1 MPTTTLL
8 TRRLALSAGAALALA
23 TLAHAAHARLLI
35 RGWANASNALSTRH
49 LKVEVL
55 ENASFQP
62 LPIFMERQAYVGGEA
77 GMPYRIRLTNRTP
90 RRLLVVTS
98 VDGVNVL
105 TGATAGSLQSGYIL
119 EPYGQTSIDGWRK
132 SMQEVAQ
139 FVLTEPGGSYA
150 AQTGRP
156 ANVGVIGFA
165 VFEEAPAYEPPPAVI
180 ARPSRDSRLE
190 RLGAELGMSSS
201 QDSAVMEKR
210 APGAAAPSLGTG
222 HGQRQ
227 DSHAVRGTF
236 ERASQTPAAVISMRY
251 DSLRNLE
258 AAGIAQR
265 ARWEQRQDPSP
276 FPADRGFVPDP
287 PRR

>member
-1 MPTTTLL
+1 MTHAISL
-8 TRRLALSAGAALALA
+8 TRRLTLGATAALALA
-23 TLAHAAHARLLI
+23 VLAPAAHARLLT
-35 RGWANASNALSTRH
+35 RGWSNASDALTTRY

-62 LPIFMERQAYVGGEA
+62 LPIFAQRQAYVGGEA

-98 VDGVNVL
+98 VDGINVL
-105 TGATAGSLQSGYIL
+105 TGQNAGSFQSGYIL
-119 EPYGQTSIDGWRK
+119 EPYAQTSIDGWRK
-132 SMQEVAQ
+132 SLQEVAQ
-139 FVLTEPGGSYA
+139 FVLTEPSAAYA

-165 VFEEAPAYEPPPAVI
+165 VFEEAPVYVPPPVVTT
-180 ARPSRDSRLE
+180 RPQRDNRLDQ
-190 RLGAELGMSSS
+190 LGRELGMSSS

-210 APGAAAPSLGTG
+210 APSAGPSLGTG

-227 DSHAVRGTF
+227 DSYAVRGTF
-236 ERASQTPAAVISMRY
+236 ERASQAPAAVVSLRY

-265 ARWEQRQDPSP
+265 ARWEQRMEPSP
-276 FPADRGFVPDP
+276 FPADHGFVPDP